1 MELFNYEGTEKEARE
16 AYNTMVGEGVPEETA
31 GILLAE
37 KYGETLARKIV
48 TELRGVGLM
57 EYTICEATGKRCYSK
72 KDANSAIHSAK
83 NHSHKKRIPFRS
95 YYCSVC
101 GTYHLTHF
109 QNMLHRSEKSVK
121 YSYKKAKENY
131 KNHIGEEEL

>member
-1 MELFNYEGTEKEARE
+1 
-16 AYNTMVGEGVPEETA
+16 
-31 GILLAE
+31 
-37 KYGETLARKIV
+37 
-48 TELRGVGLM
+48 M

-95 YYCSVC
+95 YYCEKC

-109 QNMLHRSEKSVK
+109 SDYKRSTITTKNW
-121 YSYKKAKENY
+121 YKKAKENY

>member
-1 MELFNYEGTEKEARE
+1 
-16 AYNTMVGEGVPEETA
+16 
-31 GILLAE
+31 
-37 KYGETLARKIV
+37 
-48 TELRGVGLM
+48 M

-95 YYCSVC
+95 YYCDKC

-109 QNMLHRSEKSVK
+109 PDYKRSTITTKNW
-121 YSYKKAKENY
+121 YKKAKENY

>member
-1 MELFNYEGTEKEARE
+1 
-16 AYNTMVGEGVPEETA
+16 
-31 GILLAE
+31 
-37 KYGETLARKIV
+37 
-48 TELRGVGLM
+48 M

-95 YYCSVC
+95 YYCDKC

-109 QNMLHRSEKSVK
+109 SG
-121 YSYKKAKENY
+121 YKRTTITTKDWYRKAKENY
-131 KNHIGEEEL
+131 KNHIGEEEV

>member
-1 MELFNYEGTEKEARE
+1 
-16 AYNTMVGEGVPEETA
+16 
-31 GILLAE
+31 
-37 KYGETLARKIV
+37 
-48 TELRGVGLM
+48 M

-95 YYCSVC
+95 YYCDKC

-109 QNMLHRSEKSVK
+109 SYYQQNNERTTLIW
-121 YSYKKAKENY
+121 YKKTKENY
-131 KNHIGEEEL
+131 KNHIREEEL